1 MDQLSSMDASFL
13 HLETPETPMHVGSLM
28 LFELPEG
35 YKGDYYED
43 VKELLG
49 KRLHLSSLL
58 TRKLAQ
64 MPFQLAEPVW
74 IEDDDIELDYHVRTA
89 TLRRPGTM
97 AQLEQLVARLHASL
111 LDRSR
116 PLWEM
121 YVIDGMENGLVAF
134 YTKAHHSGVDGK
146 AGVEL
151 AKVLYDTSPQ
161 MREVP
166 PPRRKRTSGQY
177 QLGVTELLQAAA
189 TNAAQQYRKLAEL
202 LPTAAKAFDTA
213 ARVVASQR
221 SEKGERS
228 LNLGLAPNTIFN
240 DSITNQRSY
249 STMSLPLADIKDL
262 GRHVGGTVN
271 TIVMAMCSIALHH
284 FLKERRLLP
293 KEPLIAMVPVS
304 LRAEGDK
311 AMNNQVAGVR
321 VDLATDIDDLPD
333 RFRAI
338 HASSEAAKAVVK
350 ELKPVLGVDI
360 PITGSPWLLTGLAS
374 LLGRSNLVS
383 RLPAAGNVA
392 ISNVPGPPMT
402 LYMAGAKMVHYFPV
416 SIPYHGSALNITVQS
431 YAGLLEF
438 GLTACRRILSQDES
452 YELIDHLRTA
462 LREIQALPSVDA
474 TATAGPATLAPN
486 EPAKASAKKE
496 SVAVAPPVI
505 APQELAAAKEVAS
518 SQSGSGVKPPLGLTQ
533 SPRRGGRRM
542 PHAGD

>member
-1 MDQLSSMDASFL
+1 MDQLSSIDASFL

-28 LFELPEG
+28 LFELPDG

-43 VKELLG
+43 VKALLG
-49 KRLHLSSLL
+49 KRLHLSSFLN
-58 TRKLAQ
+58 RKLAQ

-74 IEDDDIELDYHVRTA
+74 IEDDDIELDYHVRTV

-121 YVIDGMENGLVAF
+121 YVIDGLENGLVAF

-151 AKVLYDTSPQ
+151 AKVLYDTSAQ
-161 MREVP
+161 IREVP

-202 LPTAAKAFDTA
+202 LPTAAKAFDA
-213 ARVVASQR
+213 AAKVVTSQR
-221 SEKGERS
+221 SGKGERS
-228 LNLGLAPNTIFN
+228 LNLGLAPNTVFN

-249 STMSLPLADIKDL
+249 STMSLPLADIKEL
-262 GRHVGGTVN
+262 GRRVGGTVN

-284 FLKERRLLP
+284 FLKERGLLP
-293 KEPLIAMVPVS
+293 NEPLIAMVPVS
-304 LRAEGDK
+304 LRTEGDK
-311 AMNNQVAGVR
+311 AMNNQV
-321 VDLATDIDDLPD
+321 
-333 RFRAI
+333 
-338 HASSEAAKAVVK
+338 AAKAVVK

-360 PITGSPWLLTGLAS
+360 PITGSPWLMTGLAS

-383 RLPAAGNVA
+383 RFPAAGNVL

-431 YAGLLEF
+431 YAGSLEF

-452 YELIDHLRTA
+452 YELTDHLRTA
-462 LREIQALPSVDA
+462 LREIQALPPVDA
-474 TATAGPATLAPN
+474 TVKPARSALN
-486 EPAKASAKKE
+486 EPDKVSTESK
-496 SVAVAPPVI
+496 SVAPAPSVVVPQ
-505 APQELAAAKEVAS
+505 APAVAKEVAS
-518 SQSGSGVKPPLGLTQ
+518 IESGSGLKPSTTGLTR
-533 SPRRGGRRM
+533 SPRRGRRRM
-542 PHAGD
+542 PHSGN